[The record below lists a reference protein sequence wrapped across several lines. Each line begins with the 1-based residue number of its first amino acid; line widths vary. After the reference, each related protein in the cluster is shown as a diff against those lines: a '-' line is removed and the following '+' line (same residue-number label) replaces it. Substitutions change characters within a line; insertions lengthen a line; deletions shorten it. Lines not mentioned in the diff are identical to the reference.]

1 MKKKLSI
8 LLVIMML
15 LALCVGCSKTEES
28 NALVVEDGMIKYSN
42 NGKMEDVIS
51 LEDLLTGKNNTS
63 RIEAKE
69 IELFVEDGYIVWN
82 YIGETSVHK
91 LISLSE
97 LAGSKGL
104 PGAKGEK
111 GDTGATGANGD
122 HGE

>member
-8 LLVIMML
+8 LLVITML

-63 RIEAKE
+63 SIEAKE

-82 YIGETSVHK
+82 YVGETSVHK

-104 PGAKGEK
+104 TGAKGE
-111 GDTGATGANGD
+111 
-122 HGE
+122 